1 MVSFTNLVHI
11 YISSI
16 FPKYIPI
23 SICSKYEYVIDIFQA
38 RNRQDDTF
46 CEKVQQQAGAELA
59 VPSSVQLH
67 NVNFGAMFIMP

>member
-11 YISSI
+11 YNSSL

-38 RNRQDDTF
+38 RSRHNDTF
-46 CEKVQQQAGAELA
+46 CEKVQQQVGAKLV
-59 VPSSVQLH
+59 VPNSVQLH
-67 NVNFGAMFIMP
+67 EVEDYF